1 MSRNQIR
8 RTNHV
13 GGTQLA
19 RFLVAAGLA
28 TTLVVAF
35 ALLRVANI
43 RAAGELKKLETAR
56 TRQEDVLKSA
66 RLQAEKLRSPRH
78 LTERA
83 NQMNLGLVSVS
94 HLEIYEA
101 PIRKGWQSTDLAK
114 EESR

>member
-35 ALLRVANI
+35 ALLHVANI
-43 RAAGELKKLETAR
+43 RALKKLETAR
-56 TRQEDVLKSA
+56 ARQEDVLKSA

-94 HLEIYEA
+94 QLEIYEA

>member
-1 MSRNQIR
+1 M
-8 RTNHV
+8 
-13 GGTQLA
+13 
-19 RFLVAAGLA
+19 
-28 TTLVVAF
+28 
-35 ALLRVANI
+35 
-43 RAAGELKKLETAR
+43 
-56 TRQEDVLKSA
+56 KSA

-94 HLEIYEA
+94 QLEIYEA